1 MISTIIPA
9 LNESKTISEIITI
22 CKQSE
27 HVSEV
32 IVVDDGSI
40 DNTYDVAI
48 NSGAKTIRIDENKGK
63 GYVMLLGAKE
73 AKEDIFLFLDADLIG
88 LNIEHVNNM
97 IEPVING
104 ECEST
109 LGLFTKGRIKT
120 DLAHIITPFLSGQRC
135 IKKEILFE
143 ALSTNPDLGYGV
155 ELAISLF
162 LKKNKK
168 KVIKIPLNNLT
179 HVMKEEKNGQG
190 KGIKKRLKM
199 YEEILAV
206 LFKK

>member
-9 LNESKTISEIITI
+9 LNESKTISDVVTT

-27 HVSEV
+27 LVSEV
-32 IVVDDGSI
+32 IVIDDGSV
-40 DNTYDVAI
+40 DNTYDTAVNA
-48 NSGAKTIRIDENKGK
+48 GAKTIRIDENRGK
-63 GYVMLLGAKE
+63 GYAMLLGAKE
-73 AKEDIFLFLDADLIG
+73 AKEDVFLFLDADLIG

-97 IEPVING
+97 IEPVIKG
-104 ECEST
+104 DCDST
-109 LGLFTKGRIKT
+109 LGLFTKGRMKT
-120 DLAHIITPFLSGQRC
+120 DLAHMITPFLSGQRC
-135 IKKEILFE
+135 IKKDILID

-155 ELAISLF
+155 EIAISLF
-162 LKKNKK
+162 LLKNKK

-179 HVMKEEKNGQG
+179 HVMKEEKNGQR
-190 KGIKKRLKM
+190 KGIKRRLKM